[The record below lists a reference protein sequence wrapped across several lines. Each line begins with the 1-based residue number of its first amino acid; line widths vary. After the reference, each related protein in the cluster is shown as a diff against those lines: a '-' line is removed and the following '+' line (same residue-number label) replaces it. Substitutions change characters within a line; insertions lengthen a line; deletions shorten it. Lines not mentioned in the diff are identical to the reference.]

1 MGAAPSRGLCQ
12 AELLSVS
19 FHPPAVR
26 IAANGVKGLGGISLA
41 CTHTWGRLCWNRC
54 SQSIGRAEGHPLPP
68 AQRCPGL
75 PTPSP
80 PVFGA
85 AHLCEHPSLQPG
97 FVSQRSSKDA
107 GKEQRALR
115 APHQGHVSR
124 HQPHGKLRG
133 CPAPHPCSQGEKFCN
148 EEAGALRS
156 RKGEAMLSSEL
167 GAKRHGGRSMLRG
180 GGGGGEGGEGRVTR
194 IRERSLRRMSGRSCR

>member
-1 MGAAPSRGLCQ
+1 MK
-12 AELLSVS
+12 E
-19 FHPPAVR
+19 
-26 IAANGVKGLGGISLA
+26 LGGISLP
-41 CTHTWGRLCWNRC
+41 CTHAWGRLCWNRC

-75 PTPSP
+75 PYPFPTCFLGQRISASIP
-80 PVFGA
+80 
-85 AHLCEHPSLQPG
+85 
-97 FVSQRSSKDA
+97 RSSLGLFPSA
-107 GKEQRALR
+107 ALR
-115 APHQGHVSR
+115 TQGRSNALSELRIKDKVSR

-167 GAKRHGGRSMLRG
+167 GAKRRGGRSMLRGG

-194 IRERSLRRMSGRSCR
+194 IRERSLRRMSGGSCR